1 MSETLIART
10 FAEGLRP
17 LGAAAQRNHALI
29 TDAVAARLSPAHV
42 LLFCEPVTTPD
53 GVATDWYAQARG
65 VVRRLDELG
74 SQEGEAARR
83 RLGAL
88 VGDILSIADEFEAGG
103 SEADRRLAEALRNAT
118 EVPDGNAI
126 WLVGDQPVL
135 VTWSNSRDIDK
146 TPRGI
151 IRTFIPAK
159 PPPPPQPAPDPVIVE
174 TREPL
179 TFRDVLWWFG
189 WLVLAV
195 LVFWVFWLLVAPC
208 ALRGPGFLAIDACP
222 SSLASEIRA
231 ETDQRAALE
240 DRVAML
246 ERDLARTGRACAQP
260 VALQPPPELNVQL
273 EPPEEEPSDV
283 VETVMDEGGE
293 IGAVNVILSWQGTA
307 DLDLWVECPS
317 GMTITHANRQ
327 ACGGELDTDANH
339 GPAMDSPVENIV
351 FADAPESG
359 SYKVTVDLF
368 GFEEEASDSVIPFTV
383 VIIIDGEE
391 TVHNGSLDMDNRRWF
406 TDFEIGGS

>member
-1 MSETLIART
+1 MPETLIART
-10 FAEGLRP
+10 FAQGLRP

-29 TDAVAARLSPAHV
+29 TDAVAARLSPAHA

-53 GVATDWYAQARG
+53 GVATDWYAQAG
-65 VVRRLDELG
+65 GAVRSLDEIG
-74 SQEGEAARR
+74 SEESEAARR
-83 RLGAL
+83 RLGEL
-88 VGDILSIADEFEAGG
+88 VGDILSIADEFEASGTQA
-103 SEADRRLAEALRNAT
+103 ERRLAGALRNAT

-135 VTWSNSRDIDK
+135 VTWAHSRDIDK
-146 TPRGI
+146 APRGI
-151 IRTFIPAK
+151 IRTFIPVK
-159 PPPPPQPAPDPVIVE
+159 PLPPPPLRPAPEALIAE

-231 ETDQRAALE
+231 GTDRRAALE

-246 ERDLARTGRACAQP
+246 ERDLARTARACRP
-260 VALQPPPELNVQL
+260 EPPPEEVPG
-273 EPPEEEPSDV
+273 EV
-283 VETVMDEGGE
+283 VETVMEEGGE
-293 IGAVNVILSWQGTA
+293 IGEVNVILSWQGTA
-307 DLDLWVECPS
+307 DLDLWLECPS
-317 GMTITHANRQ
+317 GMTISFSTPK
-327 ACGGELDTDANH
+327 ACGGELDIDANV
-339 GPAMDSPVENIV
+339 GLVMDSPVENIV
-351 FADAPESG
+351 FAEAPESG
-359 SYKVTVDLF
+359 SYGVTVDLYSLKA
-368 GFEEEASDSVIPFTV
+368 ETPESVIPFTV
-383 VIIIDGEE
+383 IIIIDGEE
-391 TVHNGSLDMDNRRWF
+391 TVHNGSLDMDNGRWF

>member
-29 TDAVAARLSPAHV
+29 TDAVAARLSPAHA

-83 RLGAL
+83 RLGEL
-88 VGDILSIADEFEAGG
+88 VGDILSIADEIEVGG
-103 SEADRRLAEALRNAT
+103 SETDRRLAEALRNAA

-135 VTWSNSRDIDK
+135 VTWAHSRDIDK
-146 TPRGI
+146 APRGI

-159 PPPPPQPAPDPVIVE
+159 PPPPPPPRPAGEPVIIE

-179 TFRDVLWWFG
+179 TFRGVLWWFG

-222 SSLASEIRA
+222 SSLASEIRV

-246 ERDLARTGRACAQP
+246 ERDLARTGRACPQP
-260 VALQPPPELNVQL
+260 VALQPPPELNAQL
-273 EPPEEEPSDV
+273 EPPEPDPDALDAEKWEEKDISVLEGCWDLSSDYRL
-283 VETVMDEGGE
+283 ENHDTGE
-293 IGAVNVILSWQGTA
+293 ITSVESWEMCFDSHGNGDQQIVMSDGDECAADTLA
-307 DLDLWVECPS
+307 SFVEDGRLQISDLDDVQCTGNFYIYRRIMHCELEPN
-317 GMTITHANRQ
+317 GEA
-327 ACGGELDTDANH
+327 ACISQQ
-339 GPAMDSPVENIV
+339 P
-351 FADAPESG
+351 
-359 SYKVTVDLF
+359 
-368 GFEEEASDSVIPFTV
+368 
-383 VIIIDGEE
+383 
-391 TVHNGSLDMDNRRWF
+391 
-406 TDFEIGGS
+406 EIGSRSQLRITNRVSQ

>member
-17 LGAAAQRNHALI
+17 LGASAQRNHALI
-29 TDAVAARLSPAHV
+29 TDAVAARLSPAHA

-65 VVRRLDELG
+65 AVRRLDEIG
-74 SQEGEAARR
+74 PEEGEAARR
-83 RLGAL
+83 RLGEL

-103 SEADRRLAEALRNAT
+103 SETDRRLAEALRNAT

-135 VTWSNSRDIDK
+135 VTWSHSRDIDK
-146 TPRGI
+146 APRGI

-159 PPPPPQPAPDPVIVE
+159 PPPPPPLRPAPDPVIVE

-189 WLVLAV
+189 WLVLAA

-231 ETDQRAALE
+231 ETDQRASLE

-246 ERDLARTGRACAQP
+246 ERDLARTGRACGSG
-260 VALQPPPELNVQL
+260 PPPD
-273 EPPEEEPSDV
+273 EEPGDV

-293 IGAVNVILSWQGTA
+293 IGAVNVILSWPGTA

-317 GMTITHANRQ
+317 GRKIKHSNTQ
-327 ACGGELDTDANH
+327 ACGGELDIDANNAL
-339 GPAMDSPVENIV
+339 AMDSPVENIV
-351 FADAPESG
+351 FAVAPESG
-359 SYKVTVDLF
+359 SYGVTVDLYSLKA
-368 GFEEEASDSVIPFTV
+368 ETPESVIPFTV

-391 TVHNGSLDMDNRRWF
+391 TVHNGSLDKDNKRWF
-406 TDFEIGGS
+406 TDFEIGGR

>member
-17 LGAAAQRNHALI
+17 LGASAQRNHALI
-29 TDAVAARLSPAHV
+29 TDAVAARLSPAHA

-65 VVRRLDELG
+65 AVRRLDEIG
-74 SQEGEAARR
+74 PEEGEAARR
-83 RLGAL
+83 RLGEL

-103 SEADRRLAEALRNAT
+103 SETDRRLAEALRNAT

-135 VTWSNSRDIDK
+135 VTWSHSRDIDK
-146 TPRGI
+146 APRGI

-159 PPPPPQPAPDPVIVE
+159 PPPPTPLRPAPDPVIVE

-189 WLVLAV
+189 WLVLAA

-231 ETDQRAALE
+231 ETDQRASLE

-246 ERDLARTGRACAQP
+246 ERDLARTGRACGSG
-260 VALQPPPELNVQL
+260 PPPD
-273 EPPEEEPSDV
+273 EEPGDV

-293 IGAVNVILSWQGTA
+293 IGAVNVILSWPGTA

-317 GMTITHANRQ
+317 GRKIKHSNTQ
-327 ACGGELDTDANH
+327 ACGGELDIDANNAL
-339 GPAMDSPVENIV
+339 AMDSPVENIV
-351 FADAPESG
+351 FAVAPESG
-359 SYKVTVDLF
+359 SYGVTVDLYSLKA
-368 GFEEEASDSVIPFTV
+368 ETPESVIPFTV

-391 TVHNGSLDMDNRRWF
+391 TVHNGSLDKDNKRWF
-406 TDFEIGGS
+406 TDFEIGGR

>member
-10 FAEGLRP
+10 YAEGLRP
-17 LGAAAQRNHALI
+17 LGASAQRNHALI
-29 TDAVAARLSPAHV
+29 TDAVAARLSPAHA

-65 VVRRLDELG
+65 AVRRLDEIG
-74 SQEGEAARR
+74 PEEGEAARR
-83 RLGAL
+83 RLGEL

-103 SEADRRLAEALRNAT
+103 SETDRRLAEALRNAT

-135 VTWSNSRDIDK
+135 VTWSHSRDIDK
-146 TPRGI
+146 APRGI

-159 PPPPPQPAPDPVIVE
+159 PPPPTPLRPAPDPVIVE

-189 WLVLAV
+189 WLVLAA

-231 ETDQRAALE
+231 ETDQRASLE

-246 ERDLARTGRACAQP
+246 ERDLARTGRACGSG
-260 VALQPPPELNVQL
+260 PPPD
-273 EPPEEEPSDV
+273 EEPGDV

-293 IGAVNVILSWQGTA
+293 IGAVNVILSWPGTA

-317 GMTITHANRQ
+317 GRKIKHSNTQ
-327 ACGGELDTDANH
+327 ACGGELDIDANNAL
-339 GPAMDSPVENIV
+339 AMDSPVENIV
-351 FADAPESG
+351 FAVAPESG
-359 SYKVTVDLF
+359 SYGVTVDLYSLKA
-368 GFEEEASDSVIPFTV
+368 ETPESVIPFTV

-391 TVHNGSLDMDNRRWF
+391 TVHNGSLDKDNKRWF
-406 TDFEIGGS
+406 TDFEIGGR

>member
-10 FAEGLRP
+10 YAEGLRP

-29 TDAVAARLSPAHV
+29 TDAVAARLSPAHA

-53 GVATDWYAQARG
+53 GVATDWYAQASG

-83 RLGAL
+83 RLGEL

-103 SEADRRLAEALRNAT
+103 TEADRRLAEALRNAA
-118 EVPDGNAI
+118 EVPDGTAI

-135 VTWSNSRDIDK
+135 VTWAHSRDIDK
-146 TPRGI
+146 APRGI

-159 PPPPPQPAPDPVIVE
+159 PPPPSQPAPQPVIVE

-189 WLVLAV
+189 WLVLAA
-195 LVFWVFWLLVAPC
+195 LVFWAFWLLVAPC

-231 ETDQRAALE
+231 ETDRQAALD

-246 ERDLARTGRACAQP
+246 ERDLARTGRACPQP
-260 VALQPPPELNVQL
+260 VPLQPPPELNAQL
-273 EPPEEEPSDV
+273 EPPEPDPDALDAEKWEDKDISVLEGCWGLSSDYQL
-283 VETVMDEGGE
+283 EDRTTGE
-293 IGAVNVILSWQGTA
+293 IVSVQSWEMCFDSQGNGDQQIVMSDGADCTA
-307 DLDLWVECPS
+307 DTLASFVEDGRLQISDLGDVQCTGGVYIYRRIMHCELEPNGEAAC
-317 GMTITHANRQ
+317 ITEQPETGSRSELRITNRVPQ
-327 ACGGELDTDANH
+327 
-339 GPAMDSPVENIV
+339 
-351 FADAPESG
+351 
-359 SYKVTVDLF
+359 
-368 GFEEEASDSVIPFTV
+368 
-383 VIIIDGEE
+383 
-391 TVHNGSLDMDNRRWF
+391 
-406 TDFEIGGS
+406 

>member
-10 FAEGLRP
+10 YAEGLRP

-29 TDAVAARLSPAHV
+29 TDAVAARLSPAHT

-53 GVATDWYAQARG
+53 GVATDWYAQASG
-65 VVRRLDELG
+65 AVRRLDELG

-83 RLGAL
+83 RLGEL
-88 VGDILSIADEFEAGG
+88 IGDILSIADEFEAGG
-103 SEADRRLAEALRNAT
+103 TETDRRLAEALRNAA
-118 EVPDGNAI
+118 EVPDGTAI
-126 WLVGDQPVL
+126 WLVGEQPVL
-135 VTWSNSRDIDK
+135 VTWAHSRDIDK
-146 TPRGI
+146 APRGI
-151 IRTFIPAK
+151 IRTFIPVK
-159 PPPPPQPAPDPVIVE
+159 PPLPPPPRPASEPVIVE
-174 TREPL
+174 THEPL

-208 ALRGPGFLAIDACP
+208 ALRGPGFLAFDACP
-222 SSLASEIRA
+222 TSLASEIRA
-231 ETDQRAALE
+231 ETDRQAALD

-246 ERDLARTGRACAQP
+246 ERDLARTSRACE
-260 VALQPPPELNVQL
+260 PEQV
-273 EPPEEEPSDV
+273 PEEEPAGV
-283 VETVMDEGGE
+283 VETVMEEGGE
-293 IGAVNVILSWQGTA
+293 IGAVNVILSWQGRA

-327 ACGGELDTDANH
+327 ACGGELDIDANA
-339 GPAMDSPVENIV
+339 GPVMDSPVENIV
-351 FADAPESG
+351 FAEAPESG
-359 SYKVTVDLF
+359 SYRVTVDLYSLKD
-368 GFEEEASDSVIPFTV
+368 ETPESVIRFTV
-383 VIIIDGEE
+383 VVIIDGEE